1 MSRLKTRVPGRYERP
16 AELRPPL
23 GDQRTEQRIRAY
35 FRSSV
40 RELAGQQRAER
51 AAVTLTR
58 ELIDSGRVTVVDE
71 PPAGEVATVE
81 AAPGAPRV
89 QLHPLWVDAGDH
101 AETVARLGRLVATIE
116 NAGTLAVAKR
126 GALPLRES
134 VGGAIAEAPK
144 DTASGRMV
152 TIDVIRSGW
161 NSSGSRYY
169 GADVL
174 ERDVPKVYG
183 PGTQMYIDHPSATEG
198 DDRPERSL
206 QTLAGVFTDTPWAVR
221 EADGTLVMRTTARVF
236 GPWQPLIREAWE
248 AIGVSINGN
257 GRGDYGTA
265 EGREGLIIEELTYG
279 RSVDFVTVPGAGG
292 RVLGL
297 LESDRPFDSEQF
309 RGMVDAIARTREAGT
324 LGAYVESRIHL
335 GFTELGD
342 ELYGGGY
349 VNRPERITLS
359 GAIGDALGAFV
370 SRVERDAPQ
379 LYQRGR
385 YAGPTEDDGGTVT
398 AEAAA
403 VRTREATVEQSR
415 AAIDRALAGRYAA
428 GGGYCWVQDFDPDF
442 GLVWFTARAE
452 DDTSRTY
459 QQSYI
464 TSGGEVHLTGE
475 RVEVR
480 ARTVYEPVA
489 RTTEAA
495 AGRRLSPGG
504 LVDLDALER
513 HAAAERAARETTP
526 PAPAGEVST
535 TETTAGDPP
544 AASNDGPTTPANTT
558 KESDMGE
565 KSPEVVAR
573 EAAEARATSAEL
585 ELARYR
591 AGDAARPVID
601 ALLAEAG
608 ELADLTKTRVR
619 ESFPAADLPLTA
631 DNALDEAKLRES
643 VTARITK
650 EKDYAAQLL
659 EAAGAGTVR
668 NNGAASGAGTGAPA
682 GVFGGTRTTT
692 EAAGDEI
699 DAETRE
705 ALIKQFM
712 ANKTVTREAAERA
725 VDGR

>member
-23 GDQRTEQRIRAY
+23 GDRRTEQQIRRH
-35 FRSSV
+35 FRNTV

-58 ELIDSGRVTVVDE
+58 QLIDSGRVVVVDE
-71 PPAGEVATVE
+71 PPAEVATVE
-81 AAPGAPRV
+81 S
-89 QLHPLWVDAGDH
+89 
-101 AETVARLGRLVATIE
+101 
-116 NAGTLAVAKR
+116 AGTLAVAKR

-183 PGTQMYIDHPSATEG
+183 PGTQMYIDHPSAAEG

-297 LESDRPFDSEQF
+297 LESDRPAPADL
-309 RGMVDAIARTREAGT
+309 VTREAGS

-385 YAGPTEDDGGTVT
+385 YAGPADDGDGGATVT

-480 ARTVYEPVA
+480 ARTVYEPVTK
-489 RTTEAA
+489 TTEAA

-585 ELARYR
+585 RLARYE
-591 AGDAARPVID
+591 AADAAGPIITT
-601 ALLAEAG
+601 LLAEAG
-608 ELADLTKTRVR
+608 DLADLTKTRVR
-619 ESFPAADLPLTA
+619 ESFPAADLPLT
-631 DNALDEAKLRES
+631 DKNVLDEAKLRES